1 LTVYFDFDFD
11 LIVDWLGPSAVPRRQ
26 WRLSDE
32 HLLVVVLSSLLLV
45 AFEMAAAG
53 QRWRSP

>member
-1 LTVYFDFDFD
+1 MFYFYFD
-11 LIVDWLGPSAVPRRQ
+11 LIVDWQGPSAVPRWQ

-45 AFEMAAAG
+45 AFEMAVAG
-53 QRWRSP
+53 QRRRSP